1 MQNLNTT
8 QTHSCPPNRW
18 NPRTWS
24 LAKKLTALAV
34 IGVVGAGTFAA
45 FRPDRLFVNQTV
57 NESFPVQTIGAN
69 APALLSQGNFSS
81 LAHRTEGAASIYAQG
96 QGHVLRLMNFSTSN
110 GPDVHVYLTEKAG
123 TDNASIK
130 AGHFLDLGVIKGNIG
145 DQNYQLPADFDAA
158 KYQGVSIWCKR
169 FGVNFAGADLVAGKS
184 AAPKPV
190 VVPVAMPVQNAVK
203 PVVVTTGSFHQIAHA
218 TKGVATIS
226 EDSNGNRTLKLANF
240 QTGAGPALHLYL
252 WKAENVKDNAAA
264 KKLVASKSYLDLG
277 ALKSISGAQ
286 TYNVPKG
293 IDLWQYLA
301 VGVWC
306 DKFDVNFGTAPLS
319 SPQ

>member
-1 MQNLNTT
+1 MQTLNTNS
-8 QTHSCPPNRW
+8 HSCPPHRW

-24 LAKKLTALAV
+24 VAKKLTALTV

-57 NESFPVQTIGAN
+57 NESFPAQTVGAA
-69 APALLSQGNFSS
+69 APALLSQGTFSS
-81 LAHRTEGAASIYAQG
+81 LAHRTQGAASIYQQG
-96 QGHVLRLMNFSTSN
+96 QNHVLRLMNFSTSN
-110 GPDVHVYLTEKAG
+110 GPDVHVYLTQGEG

-145 DQNYQLPADFDAA
+145 DQNYQLPADFDAS
-158 KYQGVSIWCKR
+158 KYRGVSIWCKR
-169 FGVNFAGADLVAGKS
+169 FGVNFAGADLS
-184 AAPKPV
+184 AQRNIVAPKTI
-190 VVPVAMPVQNAVK
+190 AMPVSMPVRNAVK

-218 TKGVATIS
+218 TKGVATVF
-226 EDSNGNRTLKLANF
+226 EDSSGNRTLKLANF
-240 QTGAGPALHLYL
+240 ETGQGPALHLYL
-252 WKAENVKDNAAA
+252 WKAENVRDNATA
-264 KKLVASKSYLDLG
+264 KKLVASKHYIDLG
-277 ALKSISGAQ
+277 ALKSVSGAQ
-286 TYNVPKG
+286 TYSVPKG

-306 DKFDVNFGTAPLS
+306 DKFDVNFGTAPLA